1 MRSTYSMLLGIA
13 LSFASLTGG
22 VHAAETAPAKLGV
35 VNVGLLLEQAP
46 QAKQASANL
55 EKEFGPQQNDLKAFA
70 KQLEQK
76 QQDYQKNK
84 MLLTEAQQATK
95 EREITMMT
103 REVQRKQNDI
113 QELVNIR
120 RNEELAKLQSLVNQ
134 AIKEIG
140 QQQAFDLILYEGIAY
155 TNNRLDVT
163 QAVLD
168 YLKKLSNEKRAG
180 FNQ

>member
-1 MRSTYSMLLGIA
+1 MRSTSSLFIGIV
-13 LSFASLTGG
+13 LSVVSFASW
-22 VHAAETAPAKLGV
+22 VQAAEATPTKLGV

-55 EKEFGPQQNDLKAFA
+55 EKEFSPQQNELKAVA

-95 EREITMMT
+95 EREITMIT

-113 QELVNIR
+113 QEMVNIR
-120 RNEELAKLQSLVNQ
+120 RNEELAKLQGLVNQ

-140 QQQAFDLILYEGIAY
+140 QQQQFDLILYEGIAY
-155 TNNRLDVT
+155 TNNRVDIT